1 LQLNNIKIVPC
12 IILIKMEVFMVRK
25 TTSTKRKSTTST
37 STTRKYGKGSQAMV
51 EKELQKF
58 KKGTAKSGKAGTP
71 VKSRAQA
78 IAIGLSEAREKG
90 IKVPKKRS

>member
-1 LQLNNIKIVPC
+1 MCNFNKKGGL
-12 IILIKMEVFMVRK
+12 MVRK
-25 TTSTKRKSTTST
+25 ATSTKHKSTT
-37 STTRKYGKGSQAMV
+37 TTRKYGAGSQAMV
-51 EKELQKF
+51 AKELKKF

-78 IAIGLSEAREKG
+78 IAIGLSEARAKG